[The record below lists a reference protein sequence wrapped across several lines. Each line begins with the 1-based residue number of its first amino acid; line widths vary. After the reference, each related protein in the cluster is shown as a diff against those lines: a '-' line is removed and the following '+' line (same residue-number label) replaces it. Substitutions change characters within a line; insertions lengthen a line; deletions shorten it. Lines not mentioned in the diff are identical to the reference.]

1 MPFINRHILKPIF
14 NDFKAGKVLL
24 LTGARRTGKTELLKE
39 LSQIIQS
46 EILHLNGEDSISQDL
61 FEPISK
67 SNYDLVF
74 GRYTHIFIDE
84 AQKIPEIGKKLKF
97 LVDNLPQLKVIAT
110 GSSSFDLS
118 RKFGEPLTGRKK
130 TYHLYPISIQE
141 FVQHEN
147 IQETQGKLPERLVY
161 GSYPELLKLQS
172 KGEKEDYLYELADDY
187 LFKDILEFEG
197 IKKSDKIKDLLRL
210 IAFQV
215 GNEISLNELSR
226 QLQIH
231 KDTVARYLDL
241 LAKVFIIFKLEGF
254 IRNLRKEIT
263 KMSRYYFYDNG
274 IRNLLIRNFN
284 SLELRQDQGQLW
296 ENFVISERVK
306 FQSYQRLH
314 TSNYFWRTYD
324 QQEIDWIE
332 ENNGELYAYEMK
344 WNPNKTVKIPSG
356 WKNAYPQAK
365 FDIIHPKNYLNW
377 LTNK

>member
-1 MPFINRHILKPIF
+1 MTYINRHILKPIF
-14 NDFKAGKVLL
+14 NDFQAGKVLL

-39 LSQIIQS
+39 LSQIIQE
-46 EILHLNGEDSISQDL
+46 EILHLNGENSTTKEL

-67 SNYDLVF
+67 ANYDLVF

-97 LVDNLPQLKVIAT
+97 LVDNLSQLKVIAT

-118 RKFGEPLTGRKK
+118 RQFGEPLTGRKK

-141 FVQHEN
+141 FIQHED
-147 IQETQGKLPERLVY
+147 IQETQSKLPERLVY
-161 GSYPELLKLQS
+161 GSYPELLKLKS
-172 KGEKEDYLYELADDY
+172 KSKKEDYLYELADDY

-197 IKKSDKIKDLLRL
+197 IKNSDKIKNLLRL

-241 LAKVFIIFKLEGF
+241 LSKVFIIFKLEGF
-254 IRNLRKEIT
+254 SRNLRKEIT

-332 ENNGELYAYEMK
+332 ENNGELHAYEMK
-344 WNPNKTVKIPSG
+344 WNSNKTVKKPSA
-356 WKNAYPQAK
+356 WKNAYPEAK

>member
-1 MPFINRHILKPIF
+1 MTYINRHILKPIL
-14 NDFKAGKVLL
+14 NDFQAGKVLL

-39 LSQIIQS
+39 LSQIIQG
-46 EILHLNGEDSISQDL
+46 EILHLNGEDSSTKEL

-67 SNYDLVF
+67 ANYDLVF

-97 LVDNLPQLKVIAT
+97 LVDNLSQLKVIAT

-118 RKFGEPLTGRKK
+118 RQFGEPLTGRKK

-141 FVQHEN
+141 FMQHEN
-147 IQETQGKLPERLVY
+147 IQETQSKLPERLVY
-161 GSYPELLKLQS
+161 GSYPELLKLKS
-172 KGEKEDYLYELADDY
+172 KSKKEDYLYELADDY

-197 IKKSDKIKDLLRL
+197 IKNSDKIRNLLRL

-241 LAKVFIIFKLEGF
+241 LSKVFIIFKLEGF
-254 IRNLRKEIT
+254 SRNLRKEIT

-314 TSNYFWRTYD
+314 TANYFWRTYD

-332 ENNGELYAYEMK
+332 ENNGELHAYEMK
-344 WNPNKTVKIPSG
+344 WNSNKTVKRPSA
-356 WKNAYPQAK
+356 WKNAYPEAK